1 MVTLPFLFSSTK
13 HYGHCGGGGV
23 GQPSRHNNMSAL
35 HVSANYRHVS
45 FVCFHEYHINI
56 STVQNVS
63 FCTYMAGCPCQV
75 VEGLAVLWHFN
86 QPTNKLKLKIEPQ
99 RNIKF
104 QHIKSQFSTSSLAC
118 TNVQCQQFFWL
129 VGWVGWDGC
138 GCVDFFLTAVSQCQ
152 SLKTTALE

>member
-1 MVTLPFLFSSTK
+1 
-13 HYGHCGGGGV
+13 
-23 GQPSRHNNMSAL
+23 
-35 HVSANYRHVS
+35 
-45 FVCFHEYHINI
+45 
-56 STVQNVS
+56 
-63 FCTYMAGCPCQV
+63 MAGCPCQV

-129 VGWVGWDGC
+129 VGVELGGMGVGVWISFWQQCHSVKVWKWQLWNNDC
-138 GCVDFFLTAVSQCQ
+138 SSFSSESRLRVLSVCPQSHSPVHCQWSQAKLCLLITSQIRALALLSCPQ
-152 SLKTTALE
+152 SRLNCAR